1 MMLTLLLSLSGG
13 FTPLMLASFAGS
25 GLDHCTSD
33 ESSGSGDAE
42 EDSSVAIITDLIN
55 QGAAIN
61 AQTDRTGKSCS

>member
-1 MMLTLLLSLSGG
+1 
-13 FTPLMLASFAGS
+13 MLASFAGN

-61 AQTDRTGKSCS
+61 AQTDRTGMLL